1 MNVSSILYLADICS
15 DINQVCGV
23 LGVLE
28 IVAFIFLAIGYC
40 TSYGDEDLQMIDYKK
55 LIA

>member
-1 MNVSSILYLADICS
+1 MNVSLMLYLADICS

-23 LGVLE
+23 LGVLG